1 MKCKNC
7 GAELD
12 HLKINVFNRDGSDS
26 SIDVPIEEFPE
37 DAIVFETDQNWCGY
51 DLSEEEMMDD
61 IRCPCCGKFPGEPK
75 HGIQVYDVVR
85 VVFFKDADHDGDE
98 DHWIPVTEQLPKT
111 DGRFMV
117 TIKGKSGKPHVE
129 MRNFHAG
136 AQKWESQLGY
146 VEENILAWQARPR
159 PYGWKPRQA
168 DTELYGHW
176 IYWDGWCGNH
186 DRRIDD
192 ATCSV
197 CGYKHPTVRATK
209 EEWDTRTFLSDTCPG
224 CGAKMKKG
232 ETVNVV

>member
-1 MKCKNC
+1 MTTPEIIYHRDKLI
-7 GAELD
+7 ELLQEQFD
-12 HLKINVFNRDGSDS
+12 RYKISVPFTHLYKMAGDLVLDGVTAQS
-26 SIDVPIEEFPE
+26 
-37 DAIVFETDQNWCGY
+37 
-51 DLSEEEMMDD
+51 
-61 IRCPCCGKFPGEPK
+61 
-75 HGIQVYDVVR
+75 
-85 VVFFKDADHDGDE
+85 
-98 DHWIPVTEQLPKT
+98 WIPVTEQLPKT

-129 MRNFHAG
+129 MRNFNAG

-159 PYGWKPRQA
+159 PYGVKPRQA

-209 EEWDTRTFLSDTCPG
+209 EEWDTPKFLSDLCPG

-232 ETVNVV
+232 GACNAVV

>member
-1 MKCKNC
+1 MTKEEGVILSAYTGYLLVDDFGAVHEFIEKLLGRPVWTHQLADPAIQEEIRRECKMI
-7 GAELD
+7 LP
-12 HLKINVFNRDGSDS
+12 
-26 SIDVPIEEFPE
+26 DV
-37 DAIVFETDQNWCGY
+37 
-51 DLSEEEMMDD
+51 S
-61 IRCPCCGKFPGEPK
+61 
-75 HGIQVYDVVR
+75 
-85 VVFFKDADHDGDE
+85 DE
-98 DHWIPVTEQLPKT
+98 DNHWIPVTEQLPKT

-136 AQKWESQLGY
+136 AQKWENQY
-146 VEENILAWQARPR
+146 NWPADENILAWKARPR
-159 PYGWKPRQA
+159 PYGVKPSQA
-168 DTELYGHW
+168 DTELSGHW

-209 EEWDTRTFLSDTCPG
+209 EEWDTRKFLSDTCPG

-232 ETVNVV
+232 GACNAVV